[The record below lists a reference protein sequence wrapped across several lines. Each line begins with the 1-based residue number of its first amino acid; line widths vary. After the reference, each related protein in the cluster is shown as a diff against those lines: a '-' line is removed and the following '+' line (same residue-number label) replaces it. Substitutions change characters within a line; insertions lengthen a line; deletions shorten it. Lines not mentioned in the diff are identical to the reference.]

1 MYSITHVRNTR
12 FGLVFCGLHDNMH
25 YLCYISTA
33 FILDENEI
41 PIKVKGEDSREYNIV
56 VKRSDNIDSLLDF
69 AYEEIDATPFSLI
82 DLDMGSF
89 PYSDLRIPDFVW
101 ACACGVILANRS
113 L

>member
-1 MYSITHVRNTR
+1 MCSITHVRNTR
-12 FGLVFCGLHDNMH
+12 FGLVFCGLYDNMH

-33 FILDENEI
+33 FILDDNEI
-41 PIKVKGEDSREYNIV
+41 PIKVKRDGSREYNIV

-82 DLDMGSF
+82 DLDMESF
-89 PYSDLRIPDFVW
+89 HYRDLRIPDFVW
-101 ACACGVILANRS
+101 ERACEEILSNTS